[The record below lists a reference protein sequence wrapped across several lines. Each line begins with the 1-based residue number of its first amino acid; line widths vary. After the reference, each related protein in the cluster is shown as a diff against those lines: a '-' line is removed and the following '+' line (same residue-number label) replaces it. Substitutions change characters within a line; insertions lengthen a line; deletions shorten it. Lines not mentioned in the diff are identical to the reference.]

1 MASKEVV
8 KSMLKLFCD
17 LWEKKITPGMQDAYS
32 NTLKGCTDEE
42 IKKAGYQCMETCQYF
57 PKPAEI
63 LCKIHITQTKKQYG
77 AKFNQSSGY
86 CQVCK
91 KTGCM
96 TMQDDEDNN
105 IWKCRECYTG
115 LTNEQIQQK
124 FKDLY
129 NILDDVK
136 EMP

>member
-1 MASKEVV
+1 MATKAIINE
-8 KSMLKLFCD
+8 MLVTFSGVWDHKV
-17 LWEKKITPGMQDAYS
+17 TPDTIDAYYS
-32 NTLKGCTDEE
+32 VLRGCSDDK
-42 IKKAGYQCMETCQYF
+42 IRQAGYRCMEVCTYF

-63 LCKIHITQTKKQYG
+63 LGKIHLKETQEQYG

-96 TMQDDEDNN
+96 TMQDDEDNHL
-105 IWKCRECYTG
+105 WKCRECYTG